1 MLSQLQNT
9 EAYQWE
15 KFLTVSKKQIMAKI
29 RITQV
34 KSKNGKPERQ
44 KRTLEALGIRKL
56 NHSVEHEATP
66 QILGMVTKVRHLVKV
81 ENI

>member
-1 MLSQLQNT
+1 
-9 EAYQWE
+9 
-15 KFLTVSKKQIMAKI
+15 MAKI

-34 KSKNGKPERQ
+34 KSKIGKPERQ
-44 KRTLEALGIRKL
+44 KKTLEALGIRKL

-66 QILGMVTKVRHLVKV
+66 QILGMVVKVRHLVKV

>member
-1 MLSQLQNT
+1 
-9 EAYQWE
+9 
-15 KFLTVSKKQIMAKI
+15 MAKI

-34 KSKNGKPERQ
+34 RSKNRRPERQ

-56 NHSVEHEATP
+56 NHSVELEATP
-66 QILGMVTKVRHLVKV
+66 QILGMVEKIKHLIKV

>member
-1 MLSQLQNT
+1 
-9 EAYQWE
+9 
-15 KFLTVSKKQIMAKI
+15 MAKI

-66 QILGMVTKVRHLVKV
+66 QILGMVVKVRHLVVV

>member
-1 MLSQLQNT
+1 
-9 EAYQWE
+9 
-15 KFLTVSKKQIMAKI
+15 MAKI

-66 QILGMVTKVRHLVKV
+66 QILGMVVKVRHLVKV
-81 ENI
+81 EDL

>member
-1 MLSQLQNT
+1 
-9 EAYQWE
+9 
-15 KFLTVSKKQIMAKI
+15 MAKI
-29 RITQV
+29 RITQI

-56 NHSVEHEATP
+56 NHSVEVEATP
-66 QILGMVTKVRHLVKV
+66 QILGMVKKVNHLVKV